1 MKKIII
7 VLLAILT
14 LAFYTA
20 ISIAC
25 AAPRVENAEKQKTEF
40 EDMFGVLYEG
50 VGDIVFYDRR
60 TGVQYISR
68 MHGGITVM
76 VDSDGKP
83 LIYDGESVPT
93 N

>member
-7 VLLAILT
+7 VVLT
-14 LAFYTA
+14 LAFYTVL
-20 ISIAC
+20 SIAC
-25 AAPRVENAEKQKTEF
+25 AAPRVENAKKQKTEF

-76 VDSDGKP
+76 VDSDGKTAD
-83 LIYDGESVPT
+83 LQG
-93 N
+93 